1 MTTRTLDGASGETT
15 VRIVRFAPDEADV
28 CTLVPALW
36 HANPSKTDENALD
49 DDDAPSGFIGTSARR
64 VLDHAPSFASDS
76 YYAFVIPAALLERI
90 RFAEGLPV
98 PDPARCA
105 AQVWVNGERFRCQVF
120 VPPECPSAEE
130 PQAGAGILQAEPLVS
145 EAAAGTLDNLASFEP
160 DQTTESSEAHLSLE
174 AASSDAAEGLRRTTD
189 LVLLPLDDDDEI
201 VKPFTWSFGAA
212 AVAIDLR
219 LGFDQYVN
227 PSRCAHRI
235 DLRPILVM
243 QREGEAARRFLAM
256 AERVARG
263 FSTWFAPAA
272 PRGAVSSAE
281 PGRTPDK
288 EIAPSRAGVR
298 EFSSTLEALGAV
310 LAFYEAAA
318 PRLRSA
324 PRMRHGAG
332 ELLGSAEQMRSF
344 TAATAAHIATHPDEW
359 VETMLDTGLRLGSR
373 SFLPKRTLV
382 DADAGER
389 DIPENH
395 AVLGFLMTVA
405 AAAKDVLDAHH
416 NADPNDASQSI
427 ARTEKDEPFSGHSR
441 LPGYVSGAALL
452 EAFAALSSPNRTG
465 APGEQERARQAFLQ
479 KERLLKRFALRAQA
493 LLRVLVPAFPFRTK
507 ALDRLP
513 APTHLFT
520 AAPLYRELWLLMRA
534 WFKGVGDGKV
544 LDELHAASHAAGEE
558 RSRKEDFI
566 LEALDTPRLYE
577 RLAVTVVLEGLAAS
591 GLRLASVERIAWPT
605 HDVTCANKWT
615 FVEEADGDE
624 TRSPARAVLWYEP
637 AVFAPGDVER
647 HGVGLVR
654 TTSWRLKPEGLQPGT
669 PKPCQML
676 PAHYAPD
683 MVLMVEKAGERHWLI
698 ADAKLRRPMKTVETE
713 VMRALLKYG
722 VTTRPADPS
731 DRMEAVRLLCA
742 IPSEGF
748 QGMNL
753 NDLMPGLGPNVEV
766 EVVLPDAEATTLT
779 DRALEILAA

>member
-49 DDDAPSGFIGTSARR
+49 DDEAPSGFVGTSARR
-64 VLDHAPSFASDS
+64 VLDHAPSFASDAH
-76 YYAFVIPAALLERI
+76 YAFVIPAALLERI

-145 EAAAGTLDNLASFEP
+145 EAAAGALDNLASFEP
-160 DQTTESSEAHLSLE
+160 DQTTESSDTHLSPE
-174 AASSDAAEGLRRTTD
+174 AAATNAAEGHRRTTD

-243 QREGEAARRFLAM
+243 QREGESARRFLAM

-272 PRGAVSSAE
+272 PRGTVSSAE
-281 PGRTPDK
+281 PEREPDK
-288 EIAPSRAGVR
+288 EIDPSRTGVR
-298 EFSSTLEALGAV
+298 EFSSTLEALETV

-324 PRMRHGAG
+324 PHTRRGAG
-332 ELLGSAEQMRSF
+332 ERLGSAEQMRSF
-344 TAATAAHIATHPDEW
+344 TAATAAHIVTHPDEW
-359 VETMLDTGLRLGSR
+359 VETTLDTGLRLGSR

-395 AVLGFLMTVA
+395 AVLGFLMTA
-405 AAAKDVLDAHH
+405 AAAARDVLAAHQS
-416 NADPNDASQSI
+416 AGKASLS
-427 ARTEKDEPFSGHSR
+427 RTPIEKDEAPSGRSPV
-441 LPGYVSGAALL
+441 PGYVSGAALL
-452 EAFAALSSPNRTG
+452 EAFAALGSPNQTT
-465 APGEQERARQAFLQ
+465 APEELERAAQASLL
-479 KERLLKRFALRAQA
+479 KERSLKRFALRAQA
-493 LLRVLVPAFPFRTK
+493 LLRVLVPAFPFR
-507 ALDRLP
+507 ARPLDRLP

-520 AAPLYRELWLLMRA
+520 AEPLYRELWLLMRA
-534 WFKGVGDGKV
+534 WFKGVAEGKV
-544 LDELHAASHAAGEE
+544 LDELRAASHAAREE
-558 RSRKEDFI
+558 RSTKEDFV

-615 FVEEADGDE
+615 FVDEADGDE
-624 TRSPARAVLWYEP
+624 TRSSMRAVLWYEP
-637 AVFAPGDVER
+637 AVFAPGAVER
-647 HGVGLVR
+647 HGVGLIR

-669 PKPCQML
+669 PKPHQTL

-698 ADAKLRRPMKTVETE
+698 ADAKLRRPMKTVESE

-722 VTTRPADPS
+722 VTTRPADPA
-731 DRMEAVRLLCA
+731 DRMDAVRLLCA
-742 IPSEGF
+742 IPSDGF
-748 QGMNL
+748 QGMHL
-753 NDLMPGLGPNVEV
+753 NDLMPGLGPDVEV
-766 EVVLPDAEATTLT
+766 EVVLPDAAATTLT
-779 DRALEILAA
+779 ERAREILAA